1 MAEKG
6 ETKTDI
12 SSTDESDMKYKKK
25 KPTFLLDCNDP
36 SSSCPVYSAS
46 DDDSEKSMNM
56 KVTKSKPRRLLNGW
70 SPSPSKMKF
79 KCQSDPQGVK
89 FDKQLGTESSLMQNI
104 ENESVQPS
112 NTELVELDKLLS
124 YDDDIINY
132 SNDYITIDAND
143 DGVFIQNT
151 TVAAVTLVTPSEPS
165 VNQIEATVDN
175 PNEIIRPVDTNLM
188 PSTSSSLCN
197 APSTSSRQANLSN
210 YLTKPLSISKSKAI
224 DQQQTK
230 FIVKHYH
237 PFSLVEESE
246 FCNLIKMLAPNYSMP
261 SRKTVSNN
269 LLLQVYNDTFQKVSK
284 DLQDA
289 TSVALTTDGWTSINN
304 SSFIAITKIAQE
316 WKLENKIS
324 AVVTD
329 NASNIKAA
337 IRLTNWRHVPCFAHV
352 LNIGIQN
359 GLLQLQPVLKKIK
372 DIVEYFKRSSSALLK
387 LNNIQK
393 QTGVEVLKLIQECKT
408 RWNSAY
414 NMMSRI
420 LKIKEP
426 VLSTLAIMNNELNCI
441 TNQKWELIDSACKLL
456 GIFNNVTEEM
466 SAEQNITISKQN
478 LYYRFLIDHLNTFIY
493 EKNSNEI
500 IIQMASEIKK
510 TLYNYF
516 KNLED
521 NEIQGQSII
530 LDPRFKKFG
539 FFNENKFQNS
549 KTNLQQKLQSLNIE
563 NKPVAASNEH
573 TVTEIAST
581 STSDIWKSFDE
592 QVSSLVGQ
600 NNSSVASVVEMDKY
614 MNECLL
620 SRHMD
625 PLKWWSERKYI
636 YPRLYEMMKRRLCV
650 PATSVPSE
658 RIFSKAVQVLT
669 QRRSR
674 MTTSKVEK
682 IIFIVVQIDN
692 RQALVTKDP

>member
-1 MAEKG
+1 MNRKRSVIWNHFSIISDTIAKCSYCMQTIKYTG
-6 ETKTDI
+6 GSTGNLMRHLKTKH
-12 SSTDESDMKYKKK
+12 
-25 KPTFLLDCNDP
+25 
-36 SSSCPVYSAS
+36 
-46 DDDSEKSMNM
+46 
-56 KVTKSKPRRLLNGW
+56 VTI
-70 SPSPSKMKF
+70 
-79 KCQSDPQGVK
+79 
-89 FDKQLGTESSLMQNI
+89 QLTRNI
-104 ENESVQPS
+104 TN
-112 NTELVELDKLLS
+112 
-124 YDDDIINY
+124 I
-132 SNDYITIDAND
+132 
-143 DGVFIQNT
+143 
-151 TVAAVTLVTPSEPS
+151 EPS
-165 VNQIEATVDN
+165 VNQIEASVDN

-188 PSTSSSLCN
+188 PSTSSPLCN
-197 APSTSSRQANLSN
+197 AHSTSSRQANLSN

-224 DQQQTK
+224 DQQLTK

-289 TSVALTTDGWTSINN
+289 TSEALTTDGWTSINN
-304 SSFIAITKIAQE
+304 SSFIAITVHFINSETKLCSRLLGCINFNEKHTAIELSNFKKNIARE

-414 NMMSRI
+414 YMMSRI

-441 TNQKWELIDSACKLL
+441 TNQEWELIDSACKLL
-456 GIFNNVTEEM
+456 VIFDNVTEEM
-466 SAEQNITISKQN
+466 SAEQNVTISKQN

-493 EKNSNEI
+493 ENNSNEI
-500 IIQMASEIKK
+500 IIQMASEI
-510 TLYNYF
+510 
-516 KNLED
+516 
-521 NEIQGQSII
+521 
-530 LDPRFKKFG
+530 
-539 FFNENKFQNS
+539 
-549 KTNLQQKLQSLNIE
+549 
-563 NKPVAASNEH
+563 
-573 TVTEIAST
+573 
-581 STSDIWKSFDE
+581 
-592 QVSSLVGQ
+592 
-600 NNSSVASVVEMDKY
+600 
-614 MNECLL
+614 
-620 SRHMD
+620 
-625 PLKWWSERKYI
+625 
-636 YPRLYEMMKRRLCV
+636 
-650 PATSVPSE
+650 
-658 RIFSKAVQVLT
+658 
-669 QRRSR
+669 
-674 MTTSKVEK
+674 
-682 IIFIVVQIDN
+682 
-692 RQALVTKDP
+692 

>member
-1 MAEKG
+1 MNRKRSVIWNHFSIISDTIAKCSYCMQTIKYTG
-6 ETKTDI
+6 GSTGNLMRHLKTKH
-12 SSTDESDMKYKKK
+12 
-25 KPTFLLDCNDP
+25 
-36 SSSCPVYSAS
+36 
-46 DDDSEKSMNM
+46 
-56 KVTKSKPRRLLNGW
+56 VTI
-70 SPSPSKMKF
+70 
-79 KCQSDPQGVK
+79 
-89 FDKQLGTESSLMQNI
+89 QLTRNI
-104 ENESVQPS
+104 TN
-112 NTELVELDKLLS
+112 
-124 YDDDIINY
+124 I
-132 SNDYITIDAND
+132 
-143 DGVFIQNT
+143 
-151 TVAAVTLVTPSEPS
+151 EPS
-165 VNQIEATVDN
+165 VNQIEASVDN

-224 DQQQTK
+224 DQQLTK

-304 SSFIAITKIAQE
+304 SSFIAITVHFINSETKLCSRLLGCINFNEKHTAIELSNFLKNIAQE

-441 TNQKWELIDSACKLL
+441 TNQEWELIDSACKLL

-510 TLYNYF
+510 TLFNYF

-539 FFNENKFQNS
+539 FFNENKFQIA
-549 KTNLQQKLQSLNIE
+549 KINLQQKLQSLNIE
-563 NKPVAASNEH
+563 NEPVVASNEH
-573 TVTEIAST
+573 TMTGIAST

-592 QVSSLVGQ
+592 RVSSLVGQ

-620 SRHMD
+620 SRNMD
-625 PLKWWSERKYI
+625 PLKWWSERKHI

-658 RIFSKAVQVLT
+658 RVFSKAGQVLT

-674 MTTSKVEK
+674 LTTSKVEK
-682 IIFIVVQIDN
+682 IIFI
-692 RQALVTKDP
+692 QANL